1 MKQYMLISFLF
12 STINIMFKRISE
24 KVIKDLKSFITVIV
38 TIAFVVGYFMWLVGP
53 KDFFFIVGMVFTFYF
68 TKKSDKDLDSKKTID
83 GQEIQ

>member
-38 TIAFVVGYFMWLVGP
+38 TIAFVVGYFMWLVEP
-53 KDFFFIVGMVFTFYF
+53 KDFFFIVGMIFTFYF
-68 TKKSDKDLDSKKTID
+68 TKKSDKDLDSKKPMD